1 MALGCVVLLAYVAVT
16 GSMDDLLAV
25 SVTQWAWAALTG
37 GLLAAYVATWYLA
50 LARARAIDVTA
61 VLAFGAVVTA
71 LLAIVQGAEP
81 RRSRWLCWCW
91 GP

>member
-1 MALGCVVLLAYVAVT
+1 M
-16 GSMDDLLAV
+16 

-71 LLAIVQGAEP
+71 LLAIGVQGAELQAIALALLVLGTVIVLVAAQ
-81 RRSRWLCWCW
+81 RRGVSEAARA
-91 GP
+91 G